1 MFSSSPQQIG
11 NLEDVY
17 LFQARAEDTQR
28 GTSSGTRVEHWRRSL
43 LSEWEQMQADE
54 HVRM

>member
-17 LFQARAEDTQR
+17 LFQARAEGTQR